1 MPTLHVIRSSDA
13 SLFPLDSLEQKKR
26 PTVSLQDSEDLVSG
40 NEFDLGNTVRV
51 SEDDTDLRRRKT
63 PLGEFEDLVR
73 DILGGC
79 L

>member
-1 MPTLHVIRSSDA
+1 MSG
-13 SLFPLDSLEQKKR
+13 LFRKKR
-26 PTVSLQDSEDLVSG
+26 PTVSLQDPEDLVSG
-40 NEFDLGNTVRV
+40 NEFDLGDTVRV

-73 DILGGC
+73 DVLGGS

>member
-1 MPTLHVIRSSDA
+1 MSHYTV
-13 SLFPLDSLEQKKR
+13 QTKMK
-26 PTVSLQDSEDLVSG
+26 PTVGLQDPEDLVSG
-40 NEFDLGNTVRV
+40 NEFDLGDTVRV

-73 DILGGC
+73 DVLGGS